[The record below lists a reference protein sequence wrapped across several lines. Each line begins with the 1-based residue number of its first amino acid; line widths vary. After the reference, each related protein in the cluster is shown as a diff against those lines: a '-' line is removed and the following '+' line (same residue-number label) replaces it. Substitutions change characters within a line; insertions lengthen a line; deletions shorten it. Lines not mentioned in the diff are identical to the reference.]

1 MNTDFRHGFRD
12 ARASLG
18 ALWPASAAALSLLAL
33 GLAGVLEA
41 RATGSAA
48 SARAA
53 QLRLLQGVAFGLILP
68 LFAHAVSGRLGA
80 RLPELMTFAWPRYGG
95 DRRNYTLGRLAMPAL
110 LSGAITA
117 LAGVLALGL
126 GSATSAAGQEL
137 PPSLLNVLAVIWIA
151 VLGGSAYVACLCL
164 AHRAAGGVG
173 RSLFLIGDWVFGGGS
188 SALALPWPRAHI
200 RALLG
205 GSAPLGLPPHDCAL
219 LLAALALL
227 AGVGYVRRLPR

>member
-12 ARASLG
+12 ARSALG
-18 ALWPASAAALSLLAL
+18 PLWPATAAALSLVAL

-41 RATGSAA
+41 RAMGSSA

-53 QLRLLQGVAFGLILP
+53 QLRLLQGVAFGLIMP
-68 LFAHAVSGRLGA
+68 LLAHAASGRLGA
-80 RLPELMTFAWPRYGG
+80 RLPELMALAWPRYGG
-95 DRRNYTLGRLAMPAL
+95 DRRSYTLGRLAVPAL
-110 LSGAITA
+110 LSGAVTA

-126 GSATSAAGQEL
+126 GSATSAAALEL

-151 VLGGSAYVACLCL
+151 VLGGAAYVACLSL

-173 RSLFLIGDWVFGGGS
+173 RLLFLVGDWVFGAGT
-188 SALALPWPRAHI
+188 SALALPWPRAHV

-205 GSAPLGLPPHDCAL
+205 GPAPLGLPPHDCAIA
-219 LLAALALL
+219 LAALALL
-227 AGVGYVRRLPR
+227 ASLAYLRRLPR